1 MDESF
6 LQFYQLVILV
16 QRQYGFFLIK
26 KLASSVSQILPSKH
40 KISVYLNIYLN
51 FPCIPKASASMR
63 MFCTTCAVSTAA
75 RTGGQEILMIGFTK
89 AWHIWVHSVQPNDT
103 VMLFTSMLIHQRV
116 PPECSWESWQMESK
130 TIPSPTMRFAETWA
144 WFDSRSRKHPHT
156 SQRVKGWNNHFI
168 YGTLRFAAKLFA

>member
-1 MDESF
+1 M
-6 LQFYQLVILV
+6 
-16 QRQYGFFLIK
+16 
-26 KLASSVSQILPSKH
+26 
-40 KISVYLNIYLN
+40 
-51 FPCIPKASASMR
+51 C

-89 AWHIWVHSVQPNDT
+89 PWHIWVHSVQPNDT

-168 YGTLRFAAKLFA
+168 YGTLRFAAKLFTETSVWIKCPIKLHSLYPKRLMAFMLSFSSSSFPLLWLCTQQIFRYPLAGYYTVQ